1 MNEKEITCIKPLYIN
16 GQWVQ
21 GKGKPIMVFD
31 PSTAEP
37 FACVSTASAED
48 IDDAVSAARAAFP
61 GWSNTSSQ
69 DRAKLLRGFA
79 QQMECRRAELL
90 ELQSRNN
97 GKPRHEAEVDLND
110 AIATFCITQTR
121 LIDSMPC
128 REATS
133 NYLPQDILPV
143 CVMIH

>member
-1 MNEKEITCIKPLYIN
+1 MTQYLLL
-16 GQWVQ
+16 VL
-21 GKGKPIMVFD
+21 
-31 PSTAEP
+31 
-37 FACVSTASAED
+37 
-48 IDDAVSAARAAFP
+48 RFP

-110 AIATFCITQTR
+110 AIATFLYYADQADR
-121 LIDSMPC
+121 LDALQ
-128 REATS
+128 EATS

>member
-69 DRAKLLRGFA
+69 DRAKLLRALLSRWNAAA
-79 QQMECRRAELL
+79 QSYWSCRAAIMENLGMRPK
-90 ELQSRNN
+90 S
-97 GKPRHEAEVDLND
+97 
-110 AIATFCITQTR
+110 T
-121 LIDSMPC
+121 
-128 REATS
+128 
-133 NYLPQDILPV
+133 
-143 CVMIH
+143 